1 MGMQVQRVTQPK
13 DYAASLIK
21 FRSNEFSQH
30 GEDGIIKHVLSKIGI
45 KNGYACEFGAW
56 DGIKYSNTFALVKK
70 GWKCLMI
77 EADPVKYSDLLET
90 CKANPGIISHEAMVH
105 YIPGKGTKLSDILKY
120 HGANR
125 DFDLLSIDVD
135 SCDYHIWKSLD
146 VEDFHPKIVIIEHS
160 GLYANII
167 QREGAVHK
175 VDIDGSTA
183 FIPMLEL
190 GESKGYTLLCD
201 TGNMIFLRNDLA
213 HFLMSDS

>member
-1 MGMQVQRVTQPK
+1 MQIQRVIQPK

-21 FRSNEFSQH
+21 FRSNEFSQN
-30 GEDGIIKHVLSKIGI
+30 GEDGIIEHVLNMIGI

-56 DGIKYSNTFALVKK
+56 DGVKYSNTFALVKK
-70 GWKCLMI
+70 GWSCLMI

-90 CKANPGIISHEAMVH
+90 CKSNPSIIPHEDMVH
-105 YIPGKGTKLSDILKY
+105 YIPGKGTKLSDILSE
-120 HGANR
+120 HCVDR

-146 VEDFHPKIVIIEHS
+146 NKDYHPKIVIVEHS
-160 GLYANII
+160 GLKANII

-183 FIPMLEL
+183 FTPMLDL

-201 TGNMIFLRNDLA
+201 TGNMIFLRNDLM
-213 HFLMSDS
+213 HFLTENP